1 MIKLANN
8 VSRNVGVF
16 DELLIDDNKKL
27 ISFYIKLIWDNIE
40 YQM

>member
-27 ISFYIKLIWDNIE
+27 ISFCIKLIWDNNE